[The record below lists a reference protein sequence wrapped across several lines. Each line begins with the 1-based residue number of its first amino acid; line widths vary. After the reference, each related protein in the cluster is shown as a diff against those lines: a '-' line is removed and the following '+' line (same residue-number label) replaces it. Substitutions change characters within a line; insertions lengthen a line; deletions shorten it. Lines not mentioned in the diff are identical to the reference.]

1 MRPSP
6 GVTQGD
12 EESIEW
18 KTKKVRVRLEG
29 EKRGWRRKSQGDK
42 VRRPSPSI
50 VSSNSSESS
59 ITTLVY
65 SVLA

>member
-1 MRPSP
+1 MTPSP

-29 EKRGWRRKSQGDK
+29 VKRGWRRKSQGDK

-50 VSSNSSESS
+50 VSKFVGVVHHHFS
-59 ITTLVY
+59 L
-65 SVLA
+65 